1 MTENEEIKEPK
12 IEGGRI
18 WKPASPQTLI
28 ANKLASAKIMKI
40 MLLTAVFMIAIILIA
55 NPHLL
60 IQVTT
65 TIQDLMK
72 QVLIFPPGSLSG

>member
-1 MTENEEIKEPK
+1 MTENEEIKEPE

-18 WKPASPQTLI
+18 WEPASPQTLI

-55 NPHLL
+55 NPDLL